1 MKVGKN
7 KADPNKPVED
17 IVSEQ
22 TPFPI
27 SKDGIKALLDVNE
40 SDRRKV
46 TAIAEMNLLEEN
58 YILDSKGE
66 APRMEMD
73 GRDIIRA
80 DIEKDLHPDFDSDDA
95 SDIDME
101 IIEDEEPDD
110 LQSEEDD
117 HQDPEEE
124 YEDDE
129 ATEDNNSVEQ

>member
-1 MKVGKN
+1 MCNNGN
-7 KADPNKPVED
+7 KKDPNKPVED

-27 SKDGIKALLDVNE
+27 SADGIKALLDVNE

-46 TAIAEMNLLEEN
+46 TAIADMNLLEEN
-58 YILDSKGE
+58 YTLDCKGK

-73 GRDIIRA
+73 ERDIIRA
-80 DIEKDLHPDFDSDDA
+80 EIENDSHSDFDSGDA
-95 SDIDME
+95 SDTDME
-101 IIEDEEPDD
+101 RIEDEEPDD

-129 ATEDNNSVEQ
+129 ATEDNNSEDK